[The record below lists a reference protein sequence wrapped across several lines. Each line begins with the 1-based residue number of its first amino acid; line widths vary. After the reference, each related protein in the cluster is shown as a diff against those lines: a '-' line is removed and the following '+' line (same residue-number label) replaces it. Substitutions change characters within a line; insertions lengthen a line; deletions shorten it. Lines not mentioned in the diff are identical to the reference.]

1 MCFDRPVTVVALK
14 RLGAGVF
21 AVVPRQL
28 VAPGE
33 SPLAALPRALVRLLT
48 WGMKGKK
55 NTHEH
60 LFTCVQGNKENTR
73 GIQISVATMLTF
85 DMFFAEIKVQ
95 IFPPPPLFLFFF
107 SEKRASR
114 WTSSHRS
121 AILLNRQ
128 KRSRGG
134 KREVE
139 REKE

>member
-60 LFTCVQGNKENTR
+60 LFYLR
-73 GIQISVATMLTF
+73 ARQIKKTHVES
-85 DMFFAEIKVQ
+85 KYPS
-95 IFPPPPLFLFFF
+95 PP
-107 SEKRASR
+107 R
-114 WTSSHRS
+114 
-121 AILLNRQ
+121 
-128 KRSRGG
+128 
-134 KREVE
+134 
-139 REKE
+139 

>member
-60 LFTCVQGNKENTR
+60 LFLPACRKKKTNQQHTWNPNICHR
-73 GIQISVATMLTF
+73 
-85 DMFFAEIKVQ
+85 
-95 IFPPPPLFLFFF
+95 
-107 SEKRASR
+107 RAD
-114 WTSSHRS
+114 
-121 AILLNRQ
+121 
-128 KRSRGG
+128 
-134 KREVE
+134 V
-139 REKE
+139 